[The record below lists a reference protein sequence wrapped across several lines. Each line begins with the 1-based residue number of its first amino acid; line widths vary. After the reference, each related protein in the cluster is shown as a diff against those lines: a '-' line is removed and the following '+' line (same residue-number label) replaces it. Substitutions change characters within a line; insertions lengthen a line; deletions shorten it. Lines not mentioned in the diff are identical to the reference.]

1 MLVDM
6 KTRTLSPSILYA
18 WVLKK
23 GPKKITWIPT
33 VDNTLEDALLMLA
46 IHAIKKPEIIALA
59 DQYFNNPKPTWAE
72 FYQDIT
78 QEHLQVLYENN
89 RSTQWCCKLI
99 ITVFDESQIR
109 SLTKM
114 HYTVEDY
121 LKQERSASYKSEYR
135 DGQIYAMTGASR
147 KHNLVSGN
155 IYRELSLQLKKRPC
169 EAYIN
174 DMRVKAVEAS
184 SYHYPDVA
192 VVCGTPQFEDTQVDT
207 LLNPTLL
214 IEVLSPSTEAYDR
227 GSKFA
232 HYRKINSLQEYLL
245 VSQEQPSIERYVRRG
260 DVWILSEVTGIEASM
275 TLESIDCIV
284 SLREIYDKVMNDIDD
299 N

>member
-1 MLVDM
+1 M
-6 KTRTLSPSILYA
+6 S
-18 WVLKK
+18 
-23 GPKKITWIPT
+23 
-33 VDNTLEDALLMLA
+33 ALL
-46 IHAIKKPEIIALA
+46 
-59 DQYFNNPKPTWAE
+59 
-72 FYQDIT
+72 
-78 QEHLQVLYENN
+78 
-89 RSTQWCCKLI
+89 
-99 ITVFDESQIR
+99 
-109 SLTKM
+109 TKT

-121 LKQERSASYKSEYR
+121 LTLERSASYKSEYR

-174 DMRVKAVEAS
+174 DMRVKASEAS

-192 VVCGTPQFEDTQVDT
+192 VVCDTPQFEDAQVDT

-232 HYRKINSLQEYLL
+232 HYRKIASLREYLL
-245 VSQEQPSIERYVRRG
+245 VAQDQPNIERYVRQG
-260 DVWILSEVTGIEASM
+260 DVWILSEVTGIEAFIS
-275 TLESIDCIV
+275 LDSIDCV
-284 SLREIYDKVMNDIDD
+284 LSLREVYDKVVDD
-299 N
+299 VD